1 MFKNPQGKMSHIND
15 TVAVE
20 RKCSCCSAR
29 DFQGGWV
36 VQFEAQNVSLSE
48 SENSPMQW
56 ICTKLFNLKLRD
68 LNIQAMQKPVKVES
82 HLIKLLF
89 PFMRKAL
96 MSLSTLKKHSV
107 HISTYMLIMLIIRTY
122 VMLIREKQSSLF
134 WKSRHRLI
142 SNHLFEKSQ
151 KPGNEM

>member
-1 MFKNPQGKMSHIND
+1 
-15 TVAVE
+15 
-20 RKCSCCSAR
+20 
-29 DFQGGWV
+29 
-36 VQFEAQNVSLSE
+36 
-48 SENSPMQW
+48 
-56 ICTKLFNLKLRD
+56 
-68 LNIQAMQKPVKVES
+68 MQKQVKVES

-134 WKSRHRLI
+134 
-142 SNHLFEKSQ
+142 
-151 KPGNEM
+151 